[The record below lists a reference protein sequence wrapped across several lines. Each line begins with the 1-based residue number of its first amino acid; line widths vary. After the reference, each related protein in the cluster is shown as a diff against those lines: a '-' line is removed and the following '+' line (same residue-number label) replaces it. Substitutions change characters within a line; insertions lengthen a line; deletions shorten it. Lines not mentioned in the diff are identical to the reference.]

1 MEYFFFL
8 SVLVLGR
15 KICNGKLEMECE
27 SVGEWAS
34 EWVWFNYDGATA
46 RRQHK
51 RQGERVFR
59 AVVWKWMPVILS
71 LRGIAFLAFAV
82 LLIAAFLSFLG
93 STCLPFLY
101 NLGIP
106 HQFNFRFFFLRKK
119 RLLNYDMHKWPLFA
133 WQRPGLRMCHAIDS
147 QILDIGIYTHT
158 CACVYNHNMNR

>member
-1 MEYFFFL
+1 MEYIFFL

-51 RQGERVFR
+51 RQGEWVFR

-106 HQFNFRFFFLRKK
+106 HQFNFRSFFFKKKKVTKLR
-119 RLLNYDMHKWPLFA
+119 YAQMAFV
-133 WQRPGLRMCHAIDS
+133 RMTKTRFKNVSCYRQPNLGHWD
-147 QILDIGIYTHT
+147 IYTYVRV
-158 CACVYNHNMNR
+158 CV